1 MERLRPGRLDGDV
14 CVVTGSTS
22 GLGKEIARVV
32 AAEGASVLVTG
43 RNEGRGRSVVDGI
56 AADGGRAAFLA
67 ADLTDEGQRRALI
80 DGAEAA
86 FGPVSVLV
94 NNAVA
99 SGGGGASGVGA
110 GGKGAAKAGND
121 GPVGDVSAEAWD
133 AILAVDLAAVAALC
147 RLVIPSMQ
155 RLGRGSIV
163 NISSRA
169 ASFGTPG
176 LAAYTAAKAGLNA
189 LGRSITADYARHG
202 IRCNTVQPGYILH
215 ERRDASLTGERLQR
229 VQGMHLTR
237 LATARDVAHAVVFL
251 ASNES
256 EVITGVTLPVDGGSS
271 AVRGL
276 TLG

>member
-1 MERLRPGRLDGDV
+1 
-14 CVVTGSTS
+14 VVTGSTS
-22 GLGKEIARVV
+22 GLGKEMARVL

-43 RNEGRGRSVVDGI
+43 RDEERGRSVVDDI

-67 ADLTDEGQRRALI
+67 ADLTDEAQRRALI
-80 DGAEAA
+80 EGGEAA
-86 FGPVSVLV
+86 FGSVTVLV

-99 SGGGGASGVGA
+99 SGSAR
-110 GGKGAAKAGND
+110 D
-121 GPVGDVSAEAWD
+121 GPVAEIAADAWD
-133 AILAVDLAAVAALC
+133 AILAVDLAAAAALC
-147 RLVIPSMQ
+147 RLVIPAMQ
-155 RLGRGSIV
+155 RAGHGSIV

-169 ASFGTPG
+169 ASLGTPG
-176 LAAYTAAKAGLNA
+176 LAAYSAAKGGLNA
-189 LGRSITADYARHG
+189 LSRSISADYARQG

-215 ERRDASLTGERLQR
+215 ERRDAALAGDRLER

-237 LATARDVAHAVVFL
+237 LATASDVAHAVVFL
-251 ASNES
+251 ASKES